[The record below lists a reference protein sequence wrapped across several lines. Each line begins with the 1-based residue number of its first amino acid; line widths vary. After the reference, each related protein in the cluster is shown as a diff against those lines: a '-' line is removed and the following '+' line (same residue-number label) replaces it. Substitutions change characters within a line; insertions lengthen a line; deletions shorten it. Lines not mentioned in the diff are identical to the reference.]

1 MPTFSEDTPGTQN
14 PHGSAGEA
22 QHTRHDNAKGLN
34 DAARDHDTE
43 PFGSDRD
50 SAADQIENLAR
61 TASAAAE
68 ELQDRDTL
76 GISHCISDI
85 AESLSAFATSLRSKS
100 AEEMLPRASRLAGVK
115 LDGIRPTR

>member
-1 MPTFSEDTPGTQN
+1 MPTFSEDTPDTPGAQAR
-14 PHGSAGEA
+14 PASPGEA
-22 QHTRHDNAKGLN
+22 LHTLHDNAKDLLGT
-34 DAARDHDTE
+34 AREHGTE
-43 PFGSDRD
+43 QFGSDRD

-85 AESLSAFATSLRSKS
+85 AESLSALATSLRSKS
-100 AEEMLPRASRLAGVK
+100 AEEMLQRASRLAG
-115 LDGIRPTR
+115 